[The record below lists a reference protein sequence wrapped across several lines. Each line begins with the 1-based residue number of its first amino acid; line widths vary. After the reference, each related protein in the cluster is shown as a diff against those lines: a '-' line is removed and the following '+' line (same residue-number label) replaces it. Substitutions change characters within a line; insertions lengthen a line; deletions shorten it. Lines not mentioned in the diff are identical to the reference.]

1 MSRLTSRFRLAALGL
16 ARHRRATL
24 VMVATLAILIA
35 VLCALASLG
44 YNLLVS
50 PWTYDSD
57 RLGVLR
63 HGVAGSTPERYGFT
77 AGEYRLIRD
86 AGLFDTVVA
95 SQRVP
100 VAFGDG
106 SGPAQPRI
114 LVRTTPGA
122 LQITGVQ
129 SLLGR
134 FVQEREAGSERRLVI
149 SHEIW
154 QNRFDASPD
163 VLGRTLQLDGAAHEI
178 VGVMPPRFHFMG
190 GDFWAAHA
198 TDPASDDSPEARLVL
213 NVALPAGLRVDQLGP
228 HLEALAGRLVQ
239 HAPPGRYPR
248 GWSIS
253 ALRVIDAV
261 TGPQRP
267 AVILVLAGAGLL
279 LLLGVLNVSILLVA
293 RQIADAATLATRRAL
308 GESRLHTVTV
318 AFVESL
324 LIAVAAV
331 AVALPLGRLMFER
344 FVGLVALEWVPRE
357 LEGAFEFSTPA
368 LWTLPLLA
376 LLLATVLTLL
386 RLPGLAR
393 AEARAAT
400 ANASRAGVRRREIAA
415 LRWLSGVQI
424 ALAGAILVAALAI
437 ASGARSLLSQDLGI
451 DLDATQHASLSFPRA
466 DVPDGVARLAAMD
479 AVADHLRRQGAAA
492 VGFTGAA
499 PMQRYSRSGI
509 VSEAPGLALD
519 EPLSVDVHAVH
530 GDLAAAL
537 GLRLREGRMLDP
549 ALDHE
554 RAEAVVVVT
563 RALAERLAPGRSAL
577 GLSLRVGAA
586 GEEAELR
593 RIVGVVDDVRHE
605 SPLSMPRPTLYVPY
619 AQDAAS
625 MRGAGGQVA
634 LLVRWRAAGEPAAVP
649 TLARISAAVTD
660 VNPWI
665 AVGEVTTMLSRA
677 ERSIAGVTLARQL
690 FAGFALLGLL
700 LASLG
705 IAAVAE
711 LGVARQR
718 HGMAVRA
725 ALGASPRRLMG
736 EVLGTSLRL
745 AVPAATAGCL
755 LAWLLDDLLAGAVQG
770 QADVAAGQVIG
781 TAAILLA
788 CALLAALLPAR
799 RAMKVQPLAALRDG

>member
-1 MSRLTSRFRLAALGL
+1 M
-16 ARHRRATL
+16 
-24 VMVATLAILIA
+24 
-35 VLCALASLG
+35 
-44 YNLLVS
+44 
-50 PWTYDSD
+50 
-57 RLGVLR
+57 
-63 HGVAGSTPERYGFT
+63 
-77 AGEYRLIRD
+77 
-86 AGLFDTVVA
+86 
-95 SQRVP
+95 
-100 VAFGDG
+100 
-106 SGPAQPRI
+106 
-114 LVRTTPGA
+114 
-122 LQITGVQ
+122 
-129 SLLGR
+129 
-134 FVQEREAGSERRLVI
+134 
-149 SHEIW
+149 
-154 QNRFDASPD
+154 
-163 VLGRTLQLDGAAHEI
+163 
-178 VGVMPPRFHFMG
+178 
-190 GDFWAAHA
+190 
-198 TDPASDDSPEARLVL
+198 
-213 NVALPAGLRVDQLGP
+213 
-228 HLEALAGRLVQ
+228 
-239 HAPPGRYPR
+239 
-248 GWSIS
+248 
-253 ALRVIDAV
+253 
-261 TGPQRP
+261 
-267 AVILVLAGAGLL
+267 
-279 LLLGVLNVSILLVA
+279 
-293 RQIADAATLATRRAL
+293 
-308 GESRLHTVTV
+308 
-318 AFVESL
+318 
-324 LIAVAAV
+324 
-331 AVALPLGRLMFER
+331 
-344 FVGLVALEWVPRE
+344 
-357 LEGAFEFSTPA
+357 
-368 LWTLPLLA
+368 
-376 LLLATVLTLL
+376 
-386 RLPGLAR
+386 
-393 AEARAAT
+393 
-400 ANASRAGVRRREIAA
+400 
-415 LRWLSGVQI
+415 QI

-619 AQDAAS
+619 AQDATS

-700 LASLG
+700 LASLC

-788 CALLAALLPAR
+788 CALLATLLPAR